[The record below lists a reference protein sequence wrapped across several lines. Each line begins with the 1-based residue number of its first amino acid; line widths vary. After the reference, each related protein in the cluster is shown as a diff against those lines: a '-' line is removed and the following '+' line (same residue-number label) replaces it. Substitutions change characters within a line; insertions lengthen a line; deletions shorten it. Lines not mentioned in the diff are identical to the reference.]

1 MLYSIGKNLFLT
13 LFDLDGDL
21 LRSRS
26 LQSVA
31 PFVPLLANGL
41 TAGIGSDMAVLDI
54 LLAKR
59 AGGMETRV
67 LGNLA
72 NRHRGVA
79 QQVIDHAEAVFMA
92 EIATAYARQH
102 TNHRA

>member
-1 MLYSIGKNLFLT
+1 M
-13 LFDLDGDL
+13 
-21 LRSRS
+21 RRRS

-41 TAGIGSDMAVLDI
+41 TAGIGSDMAVLHI

-59 AGGMETRV
+59 AGGMETRA

-79 QQVIDHAEAVFMA
+79 HQVIDHAEAVFMA
-92 EIATAYARQH
+92 EVAGVHARQH
-102 TNHRA
+102 TNHRT